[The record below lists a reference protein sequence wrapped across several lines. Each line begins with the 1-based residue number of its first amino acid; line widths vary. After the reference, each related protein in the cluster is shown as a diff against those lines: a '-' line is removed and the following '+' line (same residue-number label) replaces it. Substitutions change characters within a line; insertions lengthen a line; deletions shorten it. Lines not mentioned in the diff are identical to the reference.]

1 LTPLEKAV
9 VSLLPTAYSSRPS
22 GTSRR
27 LNQISSG
34 NPMVNTA
41 PGTGPTDPARCWTHP
56 LPLIETGFGATNRT
70 TPWRLKNIASVTT
83 IAWTRSTMMSRPFS
97 TPTASPRPRTI
108 GTETA
113 PPSPFGTSQTM

>member
-1 LTPLEKAV
+1 M
-9 VSLLPTAYSSRPS
+9 SLLPTAYSSRPN

-27 LNQISSG
+27 LNQMSSG
-34 NPMVNTA
+34 SPMVNTP
-41 PGTGPTDPARCWTHP
+41 PGIGPTDPARCWTHP
-56 LPLIETGFGATNRT
+56 LLLIETGFGAMNRT

-97 TPTASPRPRTI
+97 TPTASPRPRMI

-113 PPSPFGTSQTM
+113 PPRPFGTSQTM